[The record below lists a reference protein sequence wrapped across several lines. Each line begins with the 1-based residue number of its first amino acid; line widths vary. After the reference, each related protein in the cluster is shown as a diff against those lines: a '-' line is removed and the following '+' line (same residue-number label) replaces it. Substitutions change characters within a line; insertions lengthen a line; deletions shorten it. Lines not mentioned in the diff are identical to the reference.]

1 MYITLHVKHQSEPRT
16 PRQPS
21 NAQNT
26 TGTRIPENRAEY
38 LTFIQKS
45 TFTLNRPHNCL
56 QISPKQAKHRNTIKT
71 PKLKTEPIHL

>member
-56 QISPKQAKHRNTIKT
+56 QISPKQAKHTSTIKT
-71 PKLKTEPIHL
+71 QNS